1 MDSIYNYRTSLIG
14 VFLIMGFR
22 FQHFKKLLLAAVLFL
37 VALFHVQVFGAVG
50 GSGLFSGT
58 KPFRSTGQIDKI
70 VKASLLE
77 KGLTPAKICS
87 DEVFFRRVYLDVIGT
102 LPTAEEVERFLKNPG
117 RNKRATL
124 INVLL
129 KRDEFADY
137 WSLKWCDL
145 LRVKSEFPINLWP
158 NAVQAY
164 HRWIRQSLS
173 ENMPY
178 DQFVRE
184 LLTTSGSNF
193 RYPQVNFY
201 RAIQGQEPSAIS
213 GAVALNF
220 MGVRFEKW
228 PVSKR
233 KGMEVFFSRVG
244 YKSTAEWKEEIVYL
258 DPTAAGSL
266 KGVFPDGSRATIK
279 PGQDPRVVFAD
290 WLITADNEWFA
301 RNAVNRVWS
310 WLFGTGIIDPAD
322 DIGDG
327 SKAVYPEVLAYLEK
341 ELVES
346 KYDLKHIFKLI
357 LNSSVYQQSSVP
369 RKNNPNAEKMF
380 ACYPVRQ
387 LDAEVLV
394 DAICYITG
402 TKERYSSLVPEP
414 FTFIPAD
421 NRSTELA
428 DGSITSSMLEMF
440 GRPSRDSGYESERSN
455 KTSEKQRL
463 YFLNSSQIQ
472 RKIEQSWKLK
482 ALMKR
487 KVAGKNANKRKNKN
501 STDGA
506 VEAIYLNVLS
516 RYPTKAERTAVVEY
530 IKQPEIGVGRGSID
544 LVWALINS
552 KEFLYRH

>member
-1 MDSIYNYRTSLIG
+1 MSYGFDVVKRL
-14 VFLIMGFR
+14 FLLVV
-22 FQHFKKLLLAAVLFL
+22 LLLF
-37 VALFHVQVFGAVG
+37 ALFFNAIVFAAIGDSSLFVG
-50 GSGLFSGT
+50 SERF
-58 KPFRSTGQIDKI
+58 KPSGQIDKI
-70 VKASLLE
+70 VIASLE
-77 KGLTPAKICS
+77 RKGIKPANRCS
-87 DEVFFRRVYLDVIGT
+87 DAVFFRRLHLDVIGT
-102 LPTAEEVERFLKNPG
+102 LPLEADVRKFLINP
-117 RNKRATL
+117 RKNKRATQ
-124 INVLL
+124 INMLL

-201 RAIQGQEPSAIS
+201 RAIQGQEPSTIA

-220 MGVRFEKW
+220 MGVRLEKW
-228 PVSKR
+228 PDSKR
-233 KGMEVFFSRVG
+233 KGMETFFSRVA

-258 DPTAAGSL
+258 NPEPMDSL
-266 KGVFPDGSRATIK
+266 KAVFPDGTKVIIK

-290 WLITADNEWFA
+290 WLIDGNNDWFA

-310 WLFGTGIIDPAD
+310 WFFGRGIIHPVDDTGDP
-322 DIGDG
+322 
-327 SKAVYPEVLAYLEK
+327 SKAVHPRLLRYLEK
-341 ELVES
+341 EFVES
-346 KYDLKHIFKLI
+346 DYDLKHIFRLI

-369 RKNNPNAEKMF
+369 RRNSPDAEKMF

-387 LDAEVLV
+387 IDAEVLV
-394 DAICYITG
+394 DALCQITG
-402 TKERYSSLVPEP
+402 TRESYSSLVPEP
-414 FTFIPAD
+414 FTFIPED
-421 NRSTELA
+421 NRSITLA
-428 DGSITSSMLEMF
+428 DGSITSPLLEMF
-440 GRPSRDSGYESERSN
+440 GRPSRDSGYESERNN

-463 YFLNSSQIQ
+463 YFLNSTHIQ
-472 RKIEQSWKLK
+472 TKIERSWKLK

-487 KVAGKNANKRKNKN
+487 RKSKKNKG
-501 STDGA
+501 SIGA
-506 VEAIYLNVLS
+506 IEAIYLNVLS
-516 RYPTKAERTAVVEY
+516 RYPTKEEAATVTDYFKASG
-530 IKQPEIGVGRGSID
+530 IGGNRGAID

>member
-1 MDSIYNYRTSLIG
+1 MSYRFNITKRPFLPVVLLT
-14 VFLIMGFR
+14 VFFFNALVF
-22 FQHFKKLLLAAVLFL
+22 AVAGGS
-37 VALFHVQVFGAVG
+37 ALFA
-50 GSGLFSGT
+50 GSDRF
-58 KPFRSTGQIDKI
+58 KPAGQIDKA
-70 VKASLLE
+70 VLASMGQ
-77 KGLTPAKICS
+77 KGIKPAKICS
-87 DEVFFRRVYLDVIGT
+87 DEVFSRRVYFDVIGT

-173 ENMPY
+173 TNMPY

-228 PVSKR
+228 PESKR
-233 KGMEVFFSRVG
+233 KCMEVFFSRVG

-258 DPTAAGSL
+258 DPTPVGSL

-290 WLITADNEWFA
+290 WLISADNEWFA

-310 WLFGTGIIDPAD
+310 WFFGRGIIDPAD
-322 DIGDG
+322 DIEGG
-327 SKAVYPEVLAYLEK
+327 GKAVYPEVLAYLEK
-341 ELVES
+341 EFVKS
-346 KYDLKHIFKLI
+346 KYDIKHIFKLI

-387 LDAEVLV
+387 LEAEVLV
-394 DAICYITG
+394 DALCKITG
-402 TKERYSSLVPEP
+402 TKESYSSLVPEP

-421 NRSTELA
+421 NRSIELA
-428 DGSITSSMLEMF
+428 DGSITSSLLEMF

-472 RKIEQSWKLK
+472 RKIEQSWRIK
-482 ALMKR
+482 ALTKR
-487 KVAGKNANKRKNKN
+487 NKKNPGRPVAM
-501 STDGA
+501 
-506 VEAIYLNVLS
+506 IYLTILS
-516 RYPTKAERTAVVEY
+516 RYPTNAERAAVAEY
-530 IKQPEIGVGRGSID
+530 VKVKEIGSYRGMID
-544 LVWALINS
+544 LAWALINS

>member
-1 MDSIYNYRTSLIG
+1 MIYRLNVAKRP
-14 VFLIMGFR
+14 FLSGILF
-22 FQHFKKLLLAAVLFL
+22 LAALSFH
-37 VALFHVQVFGAVG
+37 ALALGAAAEQA
-50 GSGLFSGT
+50 LFSGSDSF
-58 KPFRSTGQIDKI
+58 KPAGQIDKA
-70 VKASLLE
+70 VLASMKQ
-77 KGLTPAKICS
+77 KGIEPANLCS
-87 DEVFFRRVYLDVIGT
+87 DAVFFRRVNLDVIGT
-102 LPTAEEVERFLKNPG
+102 LPSEADVRRFLQNPT
-117 RNKRATL
+117 RNKRATY
-124 INVLL
+124 INMLL
-129 KRDEFADY
+129 KRPEFADY

-164 HRWIRQSLS
+164 HRWIRQSLYD
-173 ENMPY
+173 NMPY
-178 DQFVRE
+178 DQFVRQ

-201 RAIQGQEPSAIS
+201 RAIQGQEPSAI
-213 GAVALNF
+213 ATAAALNF
-220 MGVRFEKW
+220 MGVRLENW
-228 PVSKR
+228 PESKR
-233 KGMEVFFSRVG
+233 KGMEVFFSRVC

-258 DPTAAGSL
+258 DPTPAGSL
-266 KGVFPDGSRATIK
+266 KAVFPDGTKVTIK

-290 WLITADNEWFA
+290 WLTDGDNKWFA

-310 WLFGTGIIDPAD
+310 WLFGRGIIDPAD
-322 DIGDG
+322 DIDGG

-346 KYDLKHIFKLI
+346 EYDIKHIFRLI

-369 RKNNPNAEKMF
+369 RSKNPNAEKIF

-394 DAICYITG
+394 DALCQITG
-402 TKERYSSLVPEP
+402 TKESYSSLIPEP

-421 NRSTELA
+421 NRSIDLA
-428 DGSITSSMLEMF
+428 DGSITSPLLEMF
-440 GRPSRDSGYESERSN
+440 GRPSRDSGYESERNN
-455 KTSEKQRL
+455 KPSDKQRL

-482 ALMKR
+482 ALIKR
-487 KVAGKNANKRKNKN
+487 NTNKKKNMRDKNM
-501 STDGA
+501 SGGA

-516 RYPTKAERTAVVEY
+516 RYPTEQEVSAIQGYFK
-530 IKQPEIGVGRGSID
+530 KPEIGSYRGTID
-544 LVWALINS
+544 LIWALINS